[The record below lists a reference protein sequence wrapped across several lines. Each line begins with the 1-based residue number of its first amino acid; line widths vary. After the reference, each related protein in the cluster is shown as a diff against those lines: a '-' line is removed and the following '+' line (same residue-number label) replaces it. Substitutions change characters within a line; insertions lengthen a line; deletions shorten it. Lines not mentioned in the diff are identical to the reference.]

1 MEHTGK
7 FLDVPAHED
16 DEVEKP
22 QAKAIQ
28 LFVDAESAKELI
40 PLLVKNGYHVL
51 ASTDGISPQYLLEIV
66 HPEYENL
73 FFEVVG
79 I

>member
-51 ASTDGISPQYLLEIV
+51 ASTDGISSQYLLEIV

-73 FFEVVG
+73 YFEVVG